1 MDASKIIELR
11 AKQANRYINRAKT
24 VDASTLIWQKQIMSS
39 RFIASTV
46 PQSVDPNSP
55 YSQVV
60 NCTTCSAESQIAIQ
74 SNSVG
79 QTAPLYPNPR
89 LGTGSASVVYTTDKI
104 TFQRAGNAQC
114 CNPPLNLVNVPGLAQ
129 TQSAPE
135 PNYTAQQ
142 TVQASQYVIL
152 PACDCSNTN
161 AGEPDPTNP
170 DAMLP
175 PTTGYNLYLPFPT
188 SLPPVCQPCVEQ
200 NTPPPGYGY
209 TQQNAAEGK
218 AVILNNRF
226 VPTDPCCCMINPPA
240 SEQPFDPALNNASL
254 IPTQVSQTNSIRAT
268 HPTRLP

>member
-1 MDASKIIELR
+1 MDASKITELR

-24 VDASTLIWQKQIMSS
+24 VDSSTLTWQNQIMSS

-46 PQSVDPNSP
+46 PLSVDPNSP

-60 NCTTCSAESQIAIQ
+60 NCTTCSAESLIAIQ

-89 LGTGSASVVYTTDKI
+89 LGTGSASVVYSCDKI
-104 TFQRAGNAQC
+104 LLQRAGNAQC
-114 CNPPLNLVNVPGLAQ
+114 CNSPLNLPVVPGLAT
-129 TQSAPE
+129 TQNAPE
-135 PNYTAQQ
+135 PYTMNQ

-152 PACDCSNTN
+152 PACDCTDTN
-161 AGEPDPTNP
+161 AGAPDPNNP
-170 DAMLP
+170 NAMLP
-175 PTTGYNLYLPFPT
+175 PASGYNLYLPFPT

-200 NTPPPGYGY
+200 NTPPEGYGY
-209 TQQNAAEGK
+209 TQENAANGK

-226 VPTDPCCCMINPPA
+226 VPTDPCCCVINPPA
-240 SEQPFDPALNNASL
+240 NEQPIDPTTQNASL
-254 IPTQVSQTNSIRAT
+254 VASQVSQTNSVRAT